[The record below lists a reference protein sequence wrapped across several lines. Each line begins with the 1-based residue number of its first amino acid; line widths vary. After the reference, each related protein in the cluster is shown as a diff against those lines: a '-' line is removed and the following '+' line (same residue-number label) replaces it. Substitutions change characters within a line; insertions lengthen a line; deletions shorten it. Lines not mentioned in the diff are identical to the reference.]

1 MAPGVGAWRRGSR
14 RICREARFR
23 ADRLPPTRLGA
34 LGLGRLRRVP
44 MSGLLILVAGP
55 YRSGTDGDPARI
67 QANVDAMTRTALE
80 LWRRGH
86 LPVMGEWFALPLIE
100 AAIAAGDDPDA
111 AYDAIFHPVAE
122 QILGRCDGCLRIGGA
137 SEGAD
142 RMVATAR
149 RLGKRVFS
157 ELAEVPVP

>member
-1 MAPGVGAWRRGSR
+1 MA
-14 RICREARFR
+14 E
-23 ADRLPPTRLGA
+23 L
-34 LGLGRLRRVP
+34 
-44 MSGLLILVAGP
+44 MILVAGP

-67 QANVDAMTRTALE
+67 QVNVDAMTRTALA
-80 LWRRGH
+80 LHRRGH

-100 AAIAAGDDPDA
+100 AAAADGDGADA

-122 QILGRCDGCLRIGGA
+122 AVLARCDACLRIGGP

-149 RLGKRVFS
+149 RLGKAVFAS
-157 ELAEVPVP
+157 LDEVPAP

>member
-1 MAPGVGAWRRGSR
+1 MT
-14 RICREARFR
+14 
-23 ADRLPPTRLGA
+23 LTRPL
-34 LGLGRLRRVP
+34 
-44 MSGLLILVAGP
+44 MILVAGP

-67 QANVDAMTRTALE
+67 AANVEAMTAVSLE

-100 AAIAAGDDPDA
+100 AAERGGANDA
-111 AYDAIFHPVAE
+111 FDEIFHPVAE
-122 QILGRCDGCLRIGGA
+122 RLLERCDACLRIGGP

-149 RLGKRVFS
+149 RLGKTVY
-157 ELAEVPVP
+157 LDTGDVP